1 MVSVCQPIVE
11 LNYGIYSNRLTAE
24 DSVLVRL
31 ILRSLMSNFSV
42 EQSKLLRRTK
52 PYIFQ
57 RNQHITKWLISAP
70 TKTPPFSLYSE
81 YHRDT
86 HPQILLSSWQSHL
99 LYVLS
104 IRLILSD
111 YMSNCPRSYSRP
123 SRTISP
129 IATSMYKQSS
139 HISNILRR
147 YKSGCLRP
155 RYDVHCLEQSSLWL
169 RIYHFYE
176 SATYRYVMRLET
188 YDLSNKYPRDAE
200 VRTCESRFASQ

>member
-1 MVSVCQPIVE
+1 
-11 LNYGIYSNRLTAE
+11 
-24 DSVLVRL
+24 
-31 ILRSLMSNFSV
+31 MSNFSV

-57 RNQHITKWLISAP
+57 RNQTWLGVLWLISSHNKMAHQCAY
-70 TKTPPFSLYSE
+70 KTPPFSLYSE